1 MSQMREMMN
10 PSIINGIYAITPDW
24 HDTKKLVAK
33 TDEILSNKINLL
45 QYRNKKANKQLKMTQ
60 AKELQALCHRYQ
72 VPFIINDDYEL
83 CSILKADGIHLGKD
97 DITIEEVRDKLGKKT
112 IVGISCYNDVE
123 RVNEM
128 MRTSCDYIA
137 LGACFPTKTKPNAP
151 HASLNFLEHVVETS
165 IKPVVAIGGIN
176 LDNCSPVINSGVN
189 AIAMI
194 NALYSADKVSDKILE
209 IKRKF
214 RND

>member
-1 MSQMREMMN
+1 MREMMN

-97 DITIEEVRDKLGKKT
+97 DITIEEVRDRLGNDI
-112 IVGISCYNDVE
+112 IVGVSCYNDFE
-123 RVNEM
+123 RVNKM
-128 MRTSCDYIA
+128 MATNCDYIA

-176 LDNCSPVINSGVN
+176 LDNCSPVINSGVD

-194 NALYSADKVSDKILE
+194 NALYSTDKVSDKILE